1 MAVAS
6 CVVVVDLPVRQV
18 FLLQAVHRIAA
29 WLGPEACYPVLRHA
43 FKEIRLL
50 PHDSGSLKGGQEDPG
65 GRARRSQ
72 EEPEGGRNSYVGG
85 PDFGQISY
93 FFAKSFRAGKK

>member
-6 CVVVVDLPVRQV
+6 CVVVVDSPVRQV
-18 FLLQAVHRIAA
+18 FLLQVVHCIAA

-50 PHDSGSLKGGQEDPG
+50 PHQEDPG

-72 EEPEGGRNSYVGG
+72 EEPEGARISYFGG
-85 PDFGQISY
+85 PHFGQIS
-93 FFAKSFRAGKK
+93 FFVAKSFRAGKK